1 MAQLRHS
8 DKKNRH
14 TFRKKKA
21 SDTHLAI
28 RLQCFSLFVALLF
41 GLLLDFLIEE
51 VRGHGVDDEVEEGK
65 ALNKW

>member
-8 DKKNRH
+8 DKRTDIH
-14 TFRKKKA
+14 LEKKKA

-28 RLQCFSLFVALLF
+28 RLQCALFVALLF

-51 VRGHGVDDEVEEGK
+51 VRGHGVNDEVEEGK